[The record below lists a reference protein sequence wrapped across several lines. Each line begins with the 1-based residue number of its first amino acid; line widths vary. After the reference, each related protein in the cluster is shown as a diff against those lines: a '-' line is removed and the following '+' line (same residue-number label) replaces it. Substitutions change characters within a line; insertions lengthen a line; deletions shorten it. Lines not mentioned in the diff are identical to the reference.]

1 MPTKFSEKDIQKIIR
16 HYMAGTATPAEKAF
30 IDAWYDHFDKDI
42 SPDDELAGLE
52 MKAQIQANIARR
64 PLLHRIRPVY
74 TYAAAACLLILVGI
88 GIYKMRTSSPGQKP
102 AMALMND
109 IQPGGNQAI
118 LTLGN
123 GQQIVLGNQ
132 TGAIATQGNAS
143 VELDKDGQVNYRKL
157 NSRSVTLYN
166 TLTVPTGNRRNII
179 LADGTSVDLDA
190 GSSLTFPVSFGD
202 GERSV
207 QLKGQG
213 YFKVKHNAA
222 HPFVVKAKGLLI
234 RDLGTEF
241 NINAYE
247 DEPAIATTLFEGSLK
262 VNEKLLQPGEQALA
276 INQSIQIKQADL
288 EMIAA
293 WKNNDFIFRN
303 QDLQTTM
310 RQIARWYN
318 VEVVYENAPAA
329 LRIRAAISRNRNLSV
344 VLQLMEATGKVKFRI
359 DGRKV
364 IVSQ

>member
-1 MPTKFSEKDIQKIIR
+1 MQPKFSEKEIKKIIQR
-16 HYMAGTATPAEKAF
+16 YLDGHATEAEKAF
-30 IDAWYDHFDKDI
+30 IDAWYAHFD
-42 SPDDELAGLE
+42 SFSAPDDILAGEE
-52 MKAQIQANIARR
+52 MKAHILARIARR
-64 PLLHRIRPVY
+64 PYIRRIHPAF
-74 TYAAAACLLILVGI
+74 TYAAAACLLIAVGI
-88 GIYKMRTSSPGQKP
+88 GIYRTRTTTTIQKP
-102 AMALMND
+102 IIAALPD

-118 LTLGN
+118 LTLSN

-132 TGAIATQGNAS
+132 QGAIATQGNAT

-157 NSRSVTLYN
+157 NSEHVILYN
-166 TLTVPTGNRRNII
+166 TLTVPTGNRRNIT

-190 GSSLTFPVSFGD
+190 GSSLTFPVTFGD

-207 QLKGQG
+207 QLSGQG

-222 HPFVVKAKGLLI
+222 HPFVVKVKDLVI

-241 NINAYE
+241 NISAYN
-247 DEPAIATTLFEGSLK
+247 DEPAIMTTLFEGSLK
-262 VNEKLLQPGEQALA
+262 VNEVRLQPGEQALA
-276 INQSIQIKQADL
+276 IHQTINVKQADL
-288 EMIAA
+288 EMTGA

-303 QDLQTTM
+303 QDLRTTM

-318 VEVVYENAPAA
+318 VEVVYNNAPAD

-344 VLQLMEATGKVKFRI
+344 VLQLMEATGKVKFKI
-359 DGRKV
+359 EGRKV

>member
-16 HYMAGTATPAEKAF
+16 HYLAGTATPAEKAF

-88 GIYKMRTSSPGQKP
+88 GIYKMRTSSSGQKP

-157 NSRSVTLYN
+157 NNLSVTLYN

-190 GSSLTFPVSFGD
+190 GSSLTFPVSF
-202 GERSV
+202 
-207 QLKGQG
+207 
-213 YFKVKHNAA
+213 
-222 HPFVVKAKGLLI
+222 
-234 RDLGTEF
+234 
-241 NINAYE
+241 
-247 DEPAIATTLFEGSLK
+247 
-262 VNEKLLQPGEQALA
+262 
-276 INQSIQIKQADL
+276 
-288 EMIAA
+288 
-293 WKNNDFIFRN
+293 W
-303 QDLQTTM
+303 
-310 RQIARWYN
+310 
-318 VEVVYENAPAA
+318 
-329 LRIRAAISRNRNLSV
+329 
-344 VLQLMEATGKVKFRI
+344 
-359 DGRKV
+359 
-364 IVSQ
+364 

>member
-1 MPTKFSEKDIQKIIR
+1 MQVP
-16 HYMAGTATPAEKAF
+16 P
-30 IDAWYDHFDKDI
+30 
-42 SPDDELAGLE
+42 SPF
-52 MKAQIQANIARR
+52 R
-64 PLLHRIRPVY
+64 
-74 TYAAAACLLILVGI
+74 LV
-88 GIYKMRTSSPGQKP
+88 
-102 AMALMND
+102 
-109 IQPGGNQAI
+109 
-118 LTLGN
+118 
-123 GQQIVLGNQ
+123 
-132 TGAIATQGNAS
+132 
-143 VELDKDGQVNYRKL
+143 
-157 NSRSVTLYN
+157 
-166 TLTVPTGNRRNII
+166 
-179 LADGTSVDLDA
+179 
-190 GSSLTFPVSFGD
+190 FGD

-318 VEVVYENAPAA
+318 MEVVYENAPAA